1 MMRISRIRRYPIK
14 GLAGEDLKTRGWH
27 GFRPPSMATAASRS
41 IGTEYRPRE
50 GRPDQVGGLAGIES
64 ALSQHFEGET
74 IGGNLYL
81 EGVTAWQELGG
92 S

>member
-41 IGTEYRPRE
+41 IGTEYRPRRAAPTKS
-50 GRPDQVGGLAGIES
+50 G
-64 ALSQHFEGET
+64 
-74 IGGNLYL
+74 
-81 EGVTAWQELGG
+81 AWQALNQRSASILRERR
-92 S
+92 

>member
-41 IGTEYRPRE
+41 IGTGVQAAE
-50 GRPDQVGGLAGIES
+50 GRPDQVRGPGR
-64 ALSQHFEGET
+64 H
-74 IGGNLYL
+74 
-81 EGVTAWQELGG
+81 
-92 S
+92 